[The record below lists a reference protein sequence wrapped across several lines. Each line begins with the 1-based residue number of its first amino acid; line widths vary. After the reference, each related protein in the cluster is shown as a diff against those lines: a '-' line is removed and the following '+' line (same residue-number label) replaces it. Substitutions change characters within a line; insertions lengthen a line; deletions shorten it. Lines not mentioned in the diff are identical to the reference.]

1 MTRRANRA
9 REVTVDRRK
18 ARSRGSSS
26 QRIAIFPGSFDPLT
40 HGHSD
45 IIRRALDIF
54 DRVIVAVL
62 LNSQKNTLF
71 SIEERL
77 TLIRSEFEDLGSRIE
92 VTSFSGL
99 LVDFAKTVKSKVIV
113 RGLRAVSDYDYEA
126 QMALMNK
133 SLWGD
138 VETIFL
144 VTREE
149 YSYISSTLVKQV
161 ATMGGDVSRF
171 VSPRVARAL
180 RKKIA
185 SQKNLV
191 ISR

>member
-1 MTRRANRA
+1 MRETSRVGTRR
-9 REVTVDRRK
+9 VPSK
-18 ARSRGSSS
+18 SQKS

-45 IIRRALDIF
+45 IIRRSLDIF

-77 TLIRSEFEDLGSRIE
+77 SLIRDEFEDLGGRIE

-99 LVDFAKTVKSKVIV
+99 LVDFAKTVRSKVIV

-133 SLWGD
+133 NLWGE

-149 YSYISSTLVKQV
+149 YSYISSSLVKQV
-161 ATMGGDVSRF
+161 ASMGGDVSRF

-180 RKKIA
+180 RKKIV
-185 SQKNLV
+185 SQKKVL